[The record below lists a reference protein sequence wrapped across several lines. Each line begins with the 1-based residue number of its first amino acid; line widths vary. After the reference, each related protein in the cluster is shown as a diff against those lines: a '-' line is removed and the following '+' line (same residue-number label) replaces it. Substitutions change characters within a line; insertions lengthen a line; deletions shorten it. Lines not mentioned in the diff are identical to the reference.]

1 MFCNHCGAP
10 LQPDY
15 LVCPRCGKEL
25 QAGAPVAP
33 VAPSRLEQ
41 HLRTLGVLW
50 MIVGAVTLV
59 PALVL
64 LLLSS
69 VVHIAIPFSDA
80 LARELGPLVL
90 MIVGAG
96 FLIVGAGGLLVGW
109 GLIGHQPWARIMAIV
124 VGVLALFHPP
134 LGTILGIYTLW
145 VLLSQNAELEY
156 QRLARAA

>member
-15 LVCPRCGKEL
+15 RVCPRCGKAL
-25 QAGAPVAP
+25 CAGAPTS
-33 VAPSRLEQ
+33 PSRLEP
-41 HLRTLGVLW
+41 HLRTLGILW
-50 MIVGAVTLV
+50 MIVGALTLV
-59 PALVL
+59 PALL
-64 LLLSS
+64 LMLLSS

-90 MIVGAG
+90 MIVAAG

-109 GLIGHQPWARIMAIV
+109 GLIGHQPWARIAAIV
-124 VGVLALFHPP
+124 VGVLSLVHPP

-145 VLLSQNAELEY
+145 VLLSRNAELEY
-156 QRLARAA
+156 RRLARAA